1 MSSREIAELVKS
13 RHPDV
18 MRSIG
23 RLAEK
28 GIISKPPLAFVEEI
42 NNLGLPVKRE
52 HYLFTG
58 EKGRRDSIVVVA
70 QLSPEFTAKLVD
82 RWQELEE
89 AAQFGFTIPKSMPEA
104 LRLAADLAEQKA
116 TLEAKVEA
124 DKPKVAFAE
133 AVRNTKDTC
142 LIEEFAKTIGT
153 GRNRFFRWLREQ
165 HILQINNLPYQRFID
180 MGWFKVEESVWED
193 RQGQKHVTFTT
204 RITGKGQVA
213 IESRYRRE
221 SAPGLALVCGGAS

>member
-1 MSSREIAELVKS
+1 
-13 RHPDV
+13 
-18 MRSIG
+18 
-23 RLAEK
+23 
-28 GIISKPPLAFVEEI
+28 
-42 NNLGLPVKRE
+42 
-52 HYLFTG
+52 
-58 EKGRRDSIVVVA
+58 
-70 QLSPEFTAKLVD
+70 
-82 RWQELEE
+82 
-89 AAQFGFTIPKSMPEA
+89 MPEA

-116 TLEAKVEA
+116 ALEAKVEA

-153 GRNRFFRWLREQ
+153 GRNRFFQWLREQ
-165 HILQINNLPYQRFID
+165 RILQINNLPYQRFID

-213 IESRYRRE
+213 IESRYRRG
-221 SAPGLALVCGGAS
+221 SSPGLALVYGGAS